1 MKKSALLNAPLSHLV
16 ASLGHTDE
24 YTVCDAGLP
33 IPSDVQRIDL
43 ALTAGIPSFFDT
55 VATVLRE
62 SQVES
67 VILAEEFRTAN
78 AELHQALLTLL
89 EQESQTH
96 TKPITIEYMPHEAF
110 KARTQ
115 RSKAIVRTGECSSF
129 ANIIFCAGV
138 TF

>member
-1 MKKSALLNAPLSHLV
+1 MKKSALLNAPLSQLV

-33 IPSDVQRIDL
+33 IPSQVQRIDL
-43 ALTAGIPSFFDT
+43 ALTAGIPSFLDT
-55 VATVLRE
+55 VATLLSE

-67 VILAEEFRTAN
+67 VILAEEIREMN
-78 AELHQALLTLL
+78 ADLHQSLLTLL

-96 TKPITIEYMPHEAF
+96 TQPITVEYMPHEAF

-115 RSKAIVRTGECSSF
+115 RSKAIVRTGECSPF
-129 ANIIFCAGV
+129 ANIIFRAGV